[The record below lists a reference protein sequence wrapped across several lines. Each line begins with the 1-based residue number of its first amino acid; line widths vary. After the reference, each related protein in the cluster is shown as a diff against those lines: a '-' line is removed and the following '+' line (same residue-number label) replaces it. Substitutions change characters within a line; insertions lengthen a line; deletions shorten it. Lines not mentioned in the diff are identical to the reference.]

1 VELRIAKIIIET
13 RRMLGHDNLLLE
25 SDVDAN
31 DYPIL
36 LRPGVRY
43 ITVPNTAH
51 ERFVANPG
59 SRCNNWIPK
68 LTS

>member
-1 VELRIAKIIIET
+1 MARIIIET
-13 RRMLGHDNLLLE
+13 RRTLGHDRLLLE

-36 LRPGVRY
+36 LRPNVKY
-43 ITVPNTAH
+43 MTVPYTEH
-51 ERFVANPG
+51 ERFVTNYG

-68 LTS
+68 LAI